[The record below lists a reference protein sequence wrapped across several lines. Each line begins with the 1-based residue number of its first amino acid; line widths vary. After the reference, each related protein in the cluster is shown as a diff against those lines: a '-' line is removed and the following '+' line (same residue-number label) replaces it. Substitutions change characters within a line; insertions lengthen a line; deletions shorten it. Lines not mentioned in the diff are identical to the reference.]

1 MKGFRDFVLRGNIV
15 DLAVAV
21 VIGLAFAALV
31 KSFTT
36 NLLDPL
42 IGAFGGTEGLNSRAV
57 GVGDATFNYGAF
69 LSELINFLLTA
80 AVIYF
85 LVVVPMQRLLK
96 RLRPAEES
104 AAPQQECPECLS
116 SIPAAAVRCAFCT
129 ISLARPTATA

>member
-36 NLLDPL
+36 NLMDPL
-42 IGAFGGTEGLNSRAV
+42 IGAFGGTDGLN
-57 GVGDATFNYGAF
+57 GLTFNVGEATVKYGAF
-69 LSELINFLLTA
+69 LSELINFVITA

-96 RLRPAEES
+96 RLRPAEEP

-116 SIPAAAVRCAFCT
+116 SIPAAAVRCSFCT
-129 ISLARPTATA
+129 ISLARPTATG

>member
-21 VIGLAFAALV
+21 VIGLAFSALV
-31 KSFTT
+31 MSFTT
-36 NLLDPL
+36 NLIDPL
-42 IGAFGGTEGLNSRAV
+42 IGALGGTDALNRL
-57 GVGDATFNYGAF
+57 TFEMGGARFGYGAF
-69 LSELINFLLTA
+69 LSELINFVITA

-85 LVVVPMQRLLK
+85 LVILPMQRLLR
-96 RLRPAEES
+96 RLRPAEDA

-129 ISLARPTATA
+129 ISLARPATPA